1 MCRVYAAEGRARA
14 LSHIP
19 GGNILALI
27 GRALPPSLWSCWYSD
42 SDFECEELQS
52 TGEVQRALA
61 GTSAEKELVL
71 PALHPL
77 PSVVLLLFFELKSHP
92 QALRSSTLGGAL
104 SPRLGAVFKL

>member
-1 MCRVYAAEGRARA
+1 MG
-14 LSHIP
+14 P
-19 GGNILALI
+19 
-27 GRALPPSLWSCWYSD
+27 ALPPSLWSCWYSD

-52 TGEVQRALA
+52 TGEVQRAQRLA

-92 QALRSSTLGGAL
+92 QAFRSSTLGGAL